1 MNFKFFDPVLIE
13 RFKPIE
19 VLERFDPDK
28 PIRYQDIKPPTE
40 AISSAADIIKIG
52 EELYHAEQKAWEGRQ
67 CSEILEAAIDGA
79 ADTIFRAI
87 NYFEESYKR
96 VADPKSKQLY
106 LDLCDLYIRLK
117 SPLLACMMESLGSI
131 YIRGGMDAV
140 KKVLNR
146 LKERDNNHE

>member
-1 MNFKFFDPVLIE
+1 MILPEPVFIN

-28 PIRYQDIKPPTE
+28 PIRYQDNKPPVDKIDTL
-40 AISSAADIIKIG
+40 ADIQRIG
-52 EELYHAEQKAWEGRQ
+52 GELFDAEQKAWEGR
-67 CSEILEAAIDGA
+67 CSQEILETVIDGA

-96 VADPKSKQLY
+96 VADPKSRQLY

-131 YIRGGMDAV
+131 YIRDGMDAV

>member
-1 MNFKFFDPVLIE
+1 MTQLPEPIFIE

-19 VLERFDPDK
+19 VLKGFDPDK
-28 PIRYQDIKPPTE
+28 PIQYQDTSGPIERIAT
-40 AISSAADIIKIG
+40 ALDVIKIG
-52 EELYHAEQKAWEGRQ
+52 KELYEAELKAWEGRHSQ
-67 CSEILEAAIDGA
+67 EILETIIDGA

-96 VADPKSKQLY
+96 VADPKSRQLY

>member
-1 MNFKFFDPVLIE
+1 MTQLPEPIFIE

-19 VLERFDPDK
+19 VLKGFDPDK
-28 PIRYQDIKPPTE
+28 PIQYQDTSGPIERIAT
-40 AISSAADIIKIG
+40 ALDVIKIG
-52 EELYHAEQKAWEGRQ
+52 KELYEAELKAWEGRHSQ
-67 CSEILEAAIDGA
+67 EILETIIDGA

-96 VADPKSKQLY
+96 VTDPKSRQLY